1 MGQKYEKFHE
11 SRKRFRK
18 YFLSQFLN
26 TIWLLFKALI
36 YLFLYKI

>member
-1 MGQKYEKFHE
+1 MGQKYEKNHE

-26 TIWLLFKALI
+26 IIYPPFKALKS
-36 YLFLYKI
+36 LFLYKI